1 METGD
6 KAFQAGR
13 VLMKKEYLCA
23 LMVDKYHWNW
33 NVGWNNSMTCTLYLH
48 LEGTTGT
55 YHLNVHVHGK
65 LEILNGESNDL
76 CLSV

>member
-1 METGD
+1 MTG
-6 KAFQAGR
+6 
-13 VLMKKEYLCA
+13 
-23 LMVDKYHWNW
+23 
-33 NVGWNNSMTCTLYLH
+33 TLYLH

-55 YHLNVHVHGK
+55 YHLNVNVHGK